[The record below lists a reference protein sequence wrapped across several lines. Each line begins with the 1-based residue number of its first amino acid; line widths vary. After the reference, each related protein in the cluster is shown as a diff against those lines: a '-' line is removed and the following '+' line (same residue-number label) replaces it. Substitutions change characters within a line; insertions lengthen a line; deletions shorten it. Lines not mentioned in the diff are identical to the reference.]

1 MKKVL
6 LFSMLFCAIAL
17 PGFAELTDADLNKI
31 RLVVQEEVK
40 KEIESAETR
49 IKEYIDLKIEGVDKQ
64 FAGVD
69 KQFAGVDKQFAGVDK
84 QFVSVNSQIT
94 HVQNV
99 TYGLIAL
106 IVVAV
111 GIPQIVMAWRERGQ
125 KVQAER
131 VENLE
136 NQISIIAKKIG
147 AGSQVIG

>member
-6 LFSMLFCAIAL
+6 LFSILFCAIAMPL
-17 PGFAELTDADLNKI
+17 RSELTKADLNEI
-31 RLVVQEEVK
+31 RLIVKEEIK
-40 KEIESAETR
+40 KEVASSETR
-49 IKEYIDLKIEGVDKQ
+49 IKEYIDLKIE
-64 FAGVD
+64 
-69 KQFAGVDKQFAGVDK
+69 GVDKQFAGVDK

-125 KVQAER
+125 KAQAER
-131 VENLE
+131 VEKLE
-136 NQISIIAKKIG
+136 NQISIIAEKIS

>member
-69 KQFAGVDKQFAGVDK
+69 KQFAGVDKQF
-84 QFVSVNSQIT
+84 VSVNSQIT

-136 NQISIIAKKIG
+136 NQISIIAEKIG

>member
-1 MKKVL
+1 MKITL
-6 LFSMLFCAIAL
+6 ALSILFCAIAL

-64 FAGVD
+64 FG
-69 KQFAGVDKQFAGVDK
+69 GVDK
-84 QFVSVNSQIT
+84 QFVSLNSQIT

-111 GIPQIVMAWRERGQ
+111 GIPQIVMAWREKGQ
-125 KVQAER
+125 KAQAER

-136 NQISIIAKKIG
+136 HQISIIAEKIG
-147 AGSQVIG
+147 AGSHVIG

>member
-1 MKKVL
+1 MKKVW
-6 LFSMLFCAIAL
+6 LFLMLFCAIAL
-17 PGFAELTDADLNKI
+17 PGFAELTDADLDKI
-31 RLVVQEEVK
+31 RLIVKEEVK

-69 KQFAGVDKQFAGVDK
+69 KQFTGVDK
-84 QFVSVNSQIT
+84 QFVSMNSQIT

-125 KVQAER
+125 KVQVER

-136 NQISIIAKKIG
+136 NQISIIAEKIG
-147 AGSQVIG
+147 VGSQSIG